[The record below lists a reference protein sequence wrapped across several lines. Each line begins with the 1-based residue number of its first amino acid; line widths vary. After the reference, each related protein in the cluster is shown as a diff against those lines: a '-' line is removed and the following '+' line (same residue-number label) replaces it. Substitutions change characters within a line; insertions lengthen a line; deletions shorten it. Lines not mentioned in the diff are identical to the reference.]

1 MNKDKYFT
9 KDIDNNWVE
18 VDEEIAKDVL
28 RQYFERRYI
37 GVFVLSAFI
46 VGFLLGVIAS

>member
-1 MNKDKYFT
+1 MKSEKYFT

-28 RQYFERRYI
+28 RQHFERRYI
-37 GVFVLSAFI
+37 GVFVISAFI
-46 VGFLLGVIAS
+46 VGFLLGIIAS